1 MNAIKR
7 IRHFVVDTV
16 VVAMVAFI
24 ALFVYAMYTSDGAM
38 LDALTCNV
46 QYDSKFGETACM
58 FVKSTE

>member
-7 IRHFVVDTV
+7 VRNFVVDAV
-16 VVAMVAFI
+16 LLVMIAFI

-46 QYDSKFGETACM
+46 QYDNKVGESACM
-58 FVKSTE
+58 FAKSIQ

>member
-46 QYDSKFGETACM
+46 QYDSKIGETACM